1 MKKDQNGFSAIELIL
16 ILVVVLL
23 IGTVGWLVYDRQ
35 QSKNDNTAATTQTTQ
50 PATTNSDEDA
60 NKAEG
65 KTVTYTNTE
74 LKYSFDYPKEWSVT
88 KNTKPKGFTGVY
100 SNLQIKS
107 ADYKEKTDAVYGGV
121 TKGAIVTVT
130 AQTIQGKTP
139 ITDYVS
145 GKVLYTSEEKSLT
158 VAGEDAVEYRLAY
171 EGPPSLKTQF
181 YKDDLVYVINY
192 ADTTNPDFDKYLDEY
207 RAIVK
212 SFRFN

>member
-1 MKKDQNGFSAIELIL
+1 MKTNQNGFSVVEVIVVLV
-16 ILVVVLL
+16 VVVLL
-23 IGTVGWLVYDRQ
+23 GTVGWLVYDRQ
-35 QSKNDNTAATTQTTQ
+35 QSKNDNTAVTTQTTQ
-50 PATTNSDEDA
+50 PATTNSDSET
-60 NKAEG
+60 NKAED
-65 KTVTYTNTE
+65 KTATYTHSE
-74 LKYSFDYPKEWSVT
+74 LKYSFDHPKEWTIEKVA
-88 KNTKPKGFTGVY
+88 KPEGFTGVY
-100 SNLQIKS
+100 SKVHIKS
-107 ADYKEKTDAVYGGV
+107 ANYKEKTDDAYGGV

-130 AQTIQGKTP
+130 AQTAQGKTP
-139 ITDYVS
+139 IADYVS

-181 YKDDLVYVINY
+181 YKDDLVYIINY

>member
-1 MKKDQNGFSAIELIL
+1 MKTNQKGFSSVEVIL
-16 ILVVVLL
+16 ILVVVGL
-23 IGTVGWLVYDRQ
+23 ISAVGWLVYDRQ
-35 QSKNDNTAATTQTTQ
+35 KPNTDDTPTTAQITQ
-50 PATTNSDEDA
+50 PATTNGDSETS
-60 NKAEG
+60 KAED
-65 KTVTYTNTE
+65 KTATYTHSE
-74 LKYSFDYPKEWSVT
+74 LKYSFDYPKEWATEKVA
-88 KNTKPKGFTGVY
+88 KPDGFTGVY
-100 SNLQIKS
+100 SKVHIKS

-130 AQTIQGKTP
+130 ALTTQGKTP
-139 ITDYVS
+139 IADYVS

-181 YKDDLVYVINY
+181 YKDDLVYTINY